1 MNILY
6 FNNNNIITTDV
17 QYCSKVN
24 VFGLINHISIF
35 EKKVM
40 LVEVY
45 DVAPTTLAKMDLLF
59 FFLLFLFWA
68 KIQ

>member
-1 MNILY
+1 M
-6 FNNNNIITTDV
+6 
-17 QYCSKVN
+17 YCSKVN

-68 KIQ
+68 KKET